1 MADEAVVE
9 TTETPSRVI
18 PSAPHGT
25 GFGSTMVD
33 PNPDKFGPGS
43 LDENTPKTGE
53 LKADEKKDDH
63 KAALD
68 ALRAEHEATKA
79 RLVQAE
85 DNANKSQAYSRQI
98 LERIQLAASQNQQT
112 TDNGQTE
119 FRDRMNENPEAVL
132 DEHFKSRIAPLAEM
146 SLANQS
152 QVNLQMLDSRM
163 ANDEDWTKY
172 RPEVVA
178 FMEKTPLE
186 LRAQPNSWD
195 KAFNLVKSEHLDE
208 IIERKSAK
216 RTQAEKAAFVEPPSG
231 GQKPQP
237 KKIQLSDAQKEIAK
251 GLDMTESEYMEW
263 MR

>member
-1 MADEAVVE
+1 MAEEVVE
-9 TTETPSRVI
+9 SQEEAPSRVI
-18 PSAPHGT
+18 PSASHGT

-33 PNPDKFGPGS
+33 PTPGKFGPGS
-43 LDENTPKTGE
+43 LDENPPKTGE
-53 LKADEKKDDH
+53 LKAEPEEEDH
-63 KAALD
+63 KAALE
-68 ALRAEHEATKA
+68 ALRKENEATKA
-79 RLVQAE
+79 RLAQAE
-85 DNANKSQAYSRQI
+85 DVANKSQAYSRQI
-98 LERIQLAASQNQQT
+98 LERIQLAAAQNQQAEP
-112 TDNGQTE
+112 NGQNE

-146 SLANQS
+146 SLANQWS
-152 QVNLQMLDSRM
+152 VNLQMADAQFAS
-163 ANDEDWTKY
+163 DEDWQKY

-186 LRAQPNSWD
+186 LRAQPNSLQ

-231 GQKPQP
+231 GHKPAA
-237 KKIQLSDAQKEIAK
+237 KRIQLSDVQKEIAK
-251 GLDMTESEYMEW
+251 GLDMTESEYIEY